1 MFILYKVI
9 KYRYLNE
16 DERGLKDMPFIGS
29 KVTVKISEEKEE
41 IIKKKLGEAI
51 QLIPGK
57 SETFLMV
64 GFEDE
69 YSLYLGGEKLE
80 NGAFVEIKIF
90 GKANKDDYAKLTA
103 EVCKIYEEELQILK
117 NKIYVKY
124 EEVENWGWNGSN
136 F

>member
-1 MFILYKVI
+1 
-9 KYRYLNE
+9 
-16 DERGLKDMPFIGS
+16 MPFIGS
-29 KVTVKISEEKEE
+29 KVSMKISEEKEE
-41 IIKKKLGEAI
+41 IIKRKLGEAI

-69 YSLYLGGEKLE
+69 YSLYFAGEKLE
-80 NGAFVEIKIF
+80 KGAFIEVKIF
-90 GKANKDDYAKLTA
+90 GKASKESYADLTSA
-103 EVCKIYEEELQILK
+103 ICNIYEEELEIPQ

-124 EEVENWGWNGSN
+124 EEVQDWGWNGKN

>member
-1 MFILYKVI
+1 MIRHVKENNL
-9 KYRYLNE
+9 
-16 DERGLKDMPFIGS
+16 ERGLQEMPFIGS
-29 KVTVKISEEKEE
+29 KVTVKISNEKEE

-51 QLIPGK
+51 KLIPGK

-64 GFEDE
+64 GFQNE
-69 YSLYLGGEKLE
+69 YSLYFGGEKLE
-80 NGAFVEIKIF
+80 KGAFIEVKIF
-90 GKANKDDYAKLTA
+90 GKTSKEAYANLTA
-103 EVCKIYEEELQILK
+103 AICTIYEEELEIPQ

>member
-1 MFILYKVI
+1 
-9 KYRYLNE
+9 
-16 DERGLKDMPFIGS
+16 MPFIGS
-29 KVTVKISEEKEE
+29 KVTVKISNEKEE

-57 SETFLMV
+57 SETFLML
-64 GFEDE
+64 GFEDD
-69 YSLYLGGEKLE
+69 YSLYFGGEKLE
-80 NGAFVEIKIF
+80 KGAFVEVKVF
-90 GKANKDDYAKLTA
+90 GKASKDAYAKLTSA
-103 EVCKIYEEELQILK
+103 ICNIYEEELGIPQ

>member
-1 MFILYKVI
+1 
-9 KYRYLNE
+9 
-16 DERGLKDMPFIGS
+16 MPFIGS
-29 KVTVKISEEKEE
+29 KVSVKISKEKEE
-41 IIKKKLGEAI
+41 IIKSKLGEAI

-69 YSLYLGGEKLE
+69 YSLYFAGEKLE
-80 NGAFVEIKIF
+80 KGAFIEVKIF
-90 GKANKDDYAKLTA
+90 GKAGKEAYADLTA
-103 EVCKIYEEELQILK
+103 AICRIYEEELESPQ

-124 EEVENWGWNGSN
+124 EEVQDWGWNGRN

>member
-1 MFILYKVI
+1 
-9 KYRYLNE
+9 
-16 DERGLKDMPFIGS
+16 MPFIGS
-29 KVTVKISEEKEE
+29 KVSVKISKEKEE
-41 IIKKKLGEAI
+41 IIKRKLGEAI

-69 YSLYLGGEKLE
+69 YSLYFAGEKLE
-80 NGAFVEIKIF
+80 KGAFIEVKIF
-90 GKANKDDYAKLTA
+90 GKASKEAYADLTA
-103 EVCKIYEEELQILK
+103 AICSIYEEELEIPQ

-124 EEVENWGWNGSN
+124 EEVQDWGWNGKN

>member
-1 MFILYKVI
+1 MYYSYI
-9 KYRYLNE
+9 
-16 DERGLKDMPFIGS
+16 ERGLQKMPFIGS
-29 KVTVKISEEKEE
+29 KVTVKISKEKEE
-41 IIKKKLGEAI
+41 SIKKKLGEAI

-80 NGAFVEIKIF
+80 KGAFIEIKIF

-103 EVCKIYEEELQILK
+103 EVCNIYEGELGIPQ

>member
-1 MFILYKVI
+1 
-9 KYRYLNE
+9 
-16 DERGLKDMPFIGS
+16 MPFIGS
-29 KVTVKISEEKEE
+29 KVSVKISKEKEE
-41 IIKKKLGEAI
+41 IIKSKLGEAI

-69 YSLYLGGEKLE
+69 YSLYFAGEKLE
-80 NGAFVEIKIF
+80 KGAFIEVKIF
-90 GKANKDDYAKLTA
+90 GKASKEAYADLTA
-103 EVCKIYEEELQILK
+103 AICRIYEEELEIPQ

-124 EEVENWGWNGSN
+124 EEVQDWGWNGRN

>member
-1 MFILYKVI
+1 
-9 KYRYLNE
+9 
-16 DERGLKDMPFIGS
+16 MPFIGS
-29 KVTVKISEEKEE
+29 KVTVKVSKDKEE

-64 GFEDE
+64 GFEEE

-80 NGAFVEIKIF
+80 KGAFIEVKIF
-90 GKANKDDYAKLTA
+90 GKASKDAYDKLTA
-103 EVCKIYEEELQILK
+103 AICNIYEEELGIPQ
-117 NKIYVKY
+117 NKIYIKY